1 MSLADWLTGPSG
13 LTAHGFCLS
22 WEPGLIALHAGS
34 DAIIAASYFSVP
46 LALLTLLRQRHDIE
60 YRWIISLFVAFIV
73 ACGLSH
79 LLGIVTLWLPIYEIE
94 GVEKAVTAALSLT
107 TAIALWPLVPR
118 LVALPSP
125 SQLER
130 LNRELSGT
138 IAEQQATAQLLRE
151 SEARIKQANA
161 ELERRVEQRTE
172 EISATNARL
181 SEALKQR
188 DLLLREVY
196 HRVKNNLQVVDGLLF
211 MHMMQP
217 EDAHTRDSD
226 LSALRA
232 RIHTLGLVHQQL
244 MASSNL
250 ETFNIA
256 PFLHELCG
264 NIASGSGRDGI
275 ELSVDAMDQD
285 VTLDIAIPFG
295 LIVTELVTNSLKH
308 AFPQGS
314 GGILVRFQRDHN
326 GDACL
331 TVSDTGDKPFDFNK
345 KASKSSGLGHTIL
358 HGLVAQLGATMKTYF
373 ENGFKTEICLDLP
386 APL

>member
-1 MSLADWLTGPSG
+1 MALTRWLADPSG

-22 WEPGLIALHAGS
+22 WEPGLIALHSIS
-34 DAIIAASYFSVP
+34 DGLIALAYFSVP
-46 LALLTLLRQRHDIE
+46 LALLTLLRQRPDIQ

-79 LLGIVTLWLPIYEIE
+79 LLEIVTLWAPLYQVE
-94 GVEKAVTAALSLT
+94 GVEKAITAALSVT

-130 LNRELSGT
+130 LNHELRG
-138 IAEQQATAQLLRE
+138 

-161 ELERRVEQRTE
+161 ELEHRVEERTE

-181 SEALKQR
+181 SDALRQR

-211 MHMMQP
+211 MHMRQP
-217 EDAHTRDSD
+217 ADAGTRESD
-226 LSALRA
+226 LSALRS
-232 RIHTLGLVHQQL
+232 RIYTLGLVHQQL
-244 MASSNL
+244 MASTNL

-264 NIASGSGRDGI
+264 NIAGASGRDGI
-275 ELSVDAMDQD
+275 ALSVDVMDQD
-285 VTLDIAIPFG
+285 VTLDVGIPFG
-295 LIVTELVTNSLKH
+295 LIVTELVTNALKH
-308 AFPQGS
+308 AFPAGQ
-314 GGILVRFQRDHN
+314 GGISVKFQRDQN

-331 TVSDTGDKPFDFNK
+331 TVSDTGDEPFDFEK
-345 KASKSSGLGHTIL
+345 KASESGGLGHTIL
-358 HGLVAQLGATMKTYF
+358 RGLVAQLGASMRTYF
-373 ENGFKTEICLDLP
+373 ENGFRTEICLDLP
-386 APL
+386 VAP